1 MKSVEVVEAN
11 FLSQLSA
18 AAAEMVM
25 YTGKGIVGKGETLW
39 NEEKVYS
46 GERRHIREKGSFRV
60 GKAEILKG
68 QETKF

>member
-25 YTGKGIVGKGETLW
+25 YTYRQGRMLGRAEALW
-39 NEEKVYS
+39 DK
-46 GERRHIREKGSFRV
+46 RRSFRV
-60 GKAEILKG
+60 GRAEKLGTKG
-68 QETKF
+68 WSWESRDIRDKR